1 MPTSPYLMHIN
12 SRPKLVSDEV
22 WQEWYIKEHLPDLVN
37 HGCAVRATFHTE
49 VLSGPT
55 VIDGPSESNPRK
67 YLALYQSDIP
77 ECLDTDNYRKGVRKT
92 SELFEKASGIAQDM
106 PNGEFDGRY
115 YKLYETYDP
124 NKLGD
129 GMFISRFP
137 RLPDLR
143 FCFLFFFSFF
153 SFFLSLFLT
162 HHTVTSPYIMTVEMN
177 AKDDADFH
185 KWYKDEHLEM
195 LAAIPGYRRSSRYVF
210 HGSPLMITKPAKFL
224 AIHELENLD
233 GLTSPEAKAA
243 NETEWTVRMIRESD
257 PFVLRLWKMVT
268 REGSWVGEA

>member
-1 MPTSPYLMHIN
+1 MVGEARTAKPRIRYVLLELRLTPCIRATTEIDLEIGILGTVPEQLDLVRSRPAFCSLNAVVSACQKSHKSTASGNSTYQCVSPLSIYTHLRSLLHLPLLSERVKDPISPTQQFPNTSPVPPKSQPHPPPKMPTAPYLMHIN

-129 GMFISRFP
+129 GMFIFEVP
-137 RLPDLR
+137 LP
-143 FCFLFFFSFF
+143 
-153 SFFLSLFLT
+153 
-162 HHTVTSPYIMTVEMN
+162 P
-177 AKDDADFH
+177 
-185 KWYKDEHLEM
+185 
-195 LAAIPGYRRSSRYVF
+195 
-210 HGSPLMITKPAKFL
+210 
-224 AIHELENLD
+224 
-233 GLTSPEAKAA
+233 
-243 NETEWTVRMIRESD
+243 
-257 PFVLRLWKMVT
+257 
-268 REGSWVGEA
+268 

>member
-1 MPTSPYLMHIN
+1 MPTRPYLLHVN

-22 WQEWYIKEHLPDLVN
+22 WQEWYVKEHLPDLVN
-37 HGCAVRATFHTE
+37 EGCAVRATFHTE
-49 VLSGPT
+49 VVSGPT
-55 VIDGPSESNPRK
+55 VIEGPTDSNPRK

-129 GMFISRFP
+129 GMFVDQDS
-137 RLPDLR
+137 LTSLR
-143 FCFLFFFSFF
+143 CNFIFVFTSLSFLLFF
-153 SFFLSLFLT
+153 LT
-162 HHTVTSPYIMTVEMN
+162 LHTVTSPYIMTVEMN

-195 LAAIPGYRRSSRYVF
+195 LAAIPGYRRSSRYVLN
-210 HGSPLMITKPAKFL
+210 GSPLKITEPAKFL

-233 GLTSPEAKAA
+233 GLTSEQAKAA
-243 NETEWTVRMIRESD
+243 NETEWTVRMIKESD
-257 PFVLRLWKMVT
+257 IFVLRLWKMMA
-268 REGSWVGEA
+268 REGPWVGEA